1 MEEPVFL
8 DKSHMP
14 EDADLAKV
22 LGRAKRHWDSLQAH
36 ALDADPAASPRW
48 TYESKK
54 SGWTFAVR
62 GKRRNLLY
70 LKPFER
76 RFTVGFAFGEKAVQV
91 AEQSDL
97 PDHVV
102 EMIRQA
108 PQYPEGRGVRLE
120 VATAADVKIAKR
132 LLAIKMDN

>member
-8 DKSHMP
+8 DKSHVP

-22 LGRAKRHWDSLQAH
+22 LGRAKRHWDNLRAH
-36 ALDADPAASPRW
+36 ALDADSAASPEW

-62 GKRRNLLY
+62 GRRRNLLY
-70 LKPFER
+70 LKPYDKS
-76 RFTVGFAFGEKAVQV
+76 FTLGFAYSEQAVQA

-102 EMIRQA
+102 EIIRQA
-108 PQYPEGRGVRLE
+108 PKYPEGRAVR
-120 VATAADVKIAKR
+120 VKVTSAADVKIAKK
-132 LLAIKMDN
+132 LLAIKIEN